1 MYYNVKVKL
10 SYEDDKGRVKSK
22 TEAYLVKAES
32 VTDAEVIVNEESP
45 SLTEMITINKKE
57 KVEDEDGWVSFEV
70 KEIKKMK
77 KKIEEEKTVID
88 EEFEF
93 NASIVKY

>member
-32 VTDAEVIVNEESP
+32 VTDAEVIVNEEFRSYP
-45 SLTEMITINKKE
+45 NE
-57 KVEDEDGWVSFEV
+57 FEV
-70 KEIKKMK
+70 KSV
-77 KKIEEEKTVID
+77 TQSNVID
-88 EEFEF
+88 VL
-93 NASIVKY
+93 AAKD

>member
-32 VTDAEVIVNEESP
+32 VTDAEVIVNEEFRSYP
-45 SLTEMITINKKE
+45 NE
-57 KVEDEDGWVSFEV
+57 FEV
-70 KEIKKMK
+70 KSV
-77 KKIEEEKTVID
+77 TQSNVID
-88 EEFEF
+88 VLS
-93 NASIVKY
+93 AKD

>member
-32 VTDAEVIVNEESP
+32 VTDAEVIVNEEFKSYP
-45 SLTEMITINKKE
+45 NE
-57 KVEDEDGWVSFEV
+57 FEV
-70 KEIKKMK
+70 KSV
-77 KKIEEEKTVID
+77 TQSNVID
-88 EEFEF
+88 VLAAT
-93 NASIVKY
+93 N

>member
-32 VTDAEVIVNEESP
+32 VTDAEVIVNEEFRSYP
-45 SLTEMITINKKE
+45 NE
-57 KVEDEDGWVSFEV
+57 FEV
-70 KEIKKMK
+70 KSV
-77 KKIEEEKTVID
+77 TQSNVID
-88 EEFEF
+88 VLSAT
-93 NASIVKY
+93 N

>member
-32 VTDAEVIVNEESP
+32 VTDAEVIVNEEFKSYP
-45 SLTEMITINKKE
+45 NE
-57 KVEDEDGWVSFEV
+57 FEV
-70 KEIKKMK
+70 KSV
-77 KKIEEEKTVID
+77 TQSNVID
-88 EEFEF
+88 VLSA
-93 NASIVKY
+93 ND

>member
-32 VTDAEVIVNEESP
+32 VTDAEVIVNEEFKSYP
-45 SLTEMITINKKE
+45 NE
-57 KVEDEDGWVSFEV
+57 FEV
-70 KEIKKMK
+70 KSV
-77 KKIEEEKTVID
+77 TQSNVID
-88 EEFEF
+88 VLSAT
-93 NASIVKY
+93 N

>member
-32 VTDAEVIVNEESP
+32 VTDAEVIVNEEFRSYP
-45 SLTEMITINKKE
+45 SE
-57 KVEDEDGWVSFEV
+57 FEV
-70 KEIKKMK
+70 KSV
-77 KKIEEEKTVID
+77 TQSNVID
-88 EEFEF
+88 VL
-93 NASIVKY
+93 AAKD

>member
-32 VTDAEVIVNEESP
+32 VTDAEVIVNEEFKSYP
-45 SLTEMITINKKE
+45 NE
-57 KVEDEDGWVSFEV
+57 FEV
-70 KEIKKMK
+70 KSVTQSNI
-77 KKIEEEKTVID
+77 ID
-88 EEFEF
+88 VLAAT
-93 NASIVKY
+93 N